1 MPEISIDGKTY
12 QVAAGKNLLQVCQ
25 GLKLQLPYFC
35 WHPALDSVGSCRQCA
50 VLMFQNDEDTRGR
63 ITMACMTG
71 VTDGQRFSIQANSA
85 QKFRQLCI
93 EATMTGHPHDCPV
106 CEEAGECHLQDMTLI
121 SGHIERRF
129 QGPKRTHKN
138 QYLGPFINHEMN
150 RCIACYRCVR
160 YYRDYSGGTDLN
172 VFASRNNVFFGRAQ
186 EGVLESEFSG
196 NLVEVCPT
204 GVFTDRTYSQ
214 HYSRKWDLQSAP
226 AVCVHC
232 SVGCNIF
239 PAERDGIL
247 RRVTNR
253 YHPDINGYFLCDRG
267 RFGYDFVNHG
277 KRTEHAWQRNNSKQ
291 TTEQLNAQQAQ
302 DSLSA
307 YLENTEQ
314 LLAIG
319 SSRSSLENNFCL
331 QSLVGAENFY
341 SDNST
346 ELETQLQRLLSHY
359 RDTQPSSDLK
369 SLETSDTVLMIGA
382 DVTQSAPRI
391 ALSIRQMIKNAGIAK
406 AATIGVA
413 YWSAAEVQNIRQDLK
428 SPLHIISSHSTRLD
442 DVACSIDN
450 SHPQQQLDLINKIC
464 SMLSDDNPG
473 AVDSRPD
480 QNSITD
486 KAKAIC
492 QHLLQAEEPFIVT
505 GIHAGQP
512 VELFLASLKLSA
524 ILYRRNKHAGLI
536 CAVPWVNSLGL
547 ALLNDR
553 QQHFDTVLQR
563 LEQRTVK
570 TLVILETDLY
580 RYCPAK
586 KMDQLLADVA
596 NIIVLDHLITPT
608 AEQADLLLPNASFAE
623 QHGSWVNYE
632 GRAQNSVK
640 CFSPAQQRRP
650 AYRWLTAN
658 TPFHTIV
665 NDLSGIA
672 KCLNELPSLYPSQSA
687 DFHSARKTVR
697 ESGRS
702 ALHSYIDIKDI
713 QPNSDPESNYQH
725 SQEGVASNL
734 DDSQSPAYIWSPGWN
749 SSESLNQFQDG
760 ESGAIQGAQPGLLL
774 FSKGQTDSSL
784 VTADQSSDSI
794 KGPPAESKNLLR
806 ALPYQHIFADEELSS
821 YVTSISQL
829 CPRDTIKINAAQAS
843 YLDLVSG
850 QLVTYSFADTAH
862 SLGESIQA
870 QSTAALPLSIDD
882 SIATGVVLLPALL
895 LQRAA
900 MGDDCWLRLAVA
912 GERAD
917 G

>member
-1 MPEISIDGKTY
+1 MPEINIDGKTY
-12 QVAAGKNLLQVCQ
+12 QVGAGKNLLQACQ
-25 GLKLQLPYFC
+25 ELKLQLPYFC

-63 ITMACMTG
+63 ITMACMTA
-71 VTDGQRFSIQANSA
+71 VADGQRFSIEASKA

-172 VFASRNNVFFGRAQ
+172 VFASRNNVYFGRAE
-186 EGVLESEFSG
+186 EGVLDSEFSG

-204 GVFTDRTYSQ
+204 GVFTDKTYSQ

-253 YHPDINGYFLCDRG
+253 YHPDINGHFLCDRG
-267 RFGYDFVNHG
+267 RFGYDFVNHA
-277 KRTEHAWQRNNSKQ
+277 KRTEHAWQRNNSSQ
-291 TTEQLNAQQAQ
+291 TTEQLTNQQAL
-302 DSLSA
+302 DSFSS
-307 YLENTEQ
+307 YLEDTEQ

-341 SDNST
+341 SDNSA
-346 ELETQLQRLLSHY
+346 ELETQLHNLLCYY
-359 RDTQPSSDLK
+359 RDIQPSSDLK
-369 SLETSDTVLMIGA
+369 KLQASDVVLLIGA

-450 SHPQQQLDLINKIC
+450 SHPAQQLALINKIC
-464 SMLSDDNPG
+464 SYLSEDKSGDG
-473 AVDSRPD
+473 DIAIGD
-480 QNSITD
+480 NSIEAR
-486 KAKAIC
+486 AKAIYLD
-492 QHLLQAEEPFIVT
+492 LLRAEKPFIVT
-505 GIHAGQP
+505 DIHAGQS

-524 ILYRRNKHAGLI
+524 ALYRQNKHAGLI
-536 CAVPWVNSLGL
+536 CAVPWANSLGL
-547 ALLNDR
+547 ALLNNR
-553 QQHFDTVLQR
+553 QQNLETVLQR

-580 RYCPAK
+580 RYCPAE
-586 KMDQLLADVA
+586 KMDLLLADVA
-596 NIIVLDHLITPT
+596 NIIVLDHLITPS
-608 AEQADLLLPNASFAE
+608 AEQADLLLPSASFAE
-623 QHGSWVNYE
+623 QHGSWVNFE
-632 GRAQNSVK
+632 ARLQNSVK
-640 CFSPAQQRRP
+640 CFTPAQQRRP
-650 AYRWLTAN
+650 AHRWLTAN
-658 TPFHTIV
+658 TPFHSIV
-665 NDLSGIA
+665 KDLSGVA
-672 KCLNELPSLYPSQSA
+672 DCLSDLPSLYSIQSS
-687 DFHSARKTVR
+687 DFHNARKTVR
-697 ESGRS
+697 ESGRT

-713 QPNSDPESNYQH
+713 QPETDLDSNYQH
-725 SQEGVASNL
+725 SQEGVSSNL

-749 SSESLNQFQDG
+749 SSESLNQFQHS
-760 ESGAIQGAQPGLLL
+760 ESGAIQGAHPGLLL
-774 FSKGQTDSSL
+774 FAKGQADSTCEAENQP
-784 VTADQSSDSI
+784 VDSI
-794 KGPPAESKNLLR
+794 KEPPASSKSLLR

-821 YVTSISQL
+821 YVANIKQL
-829 CPRDTIKINAAQAS
+829 SPAANIKINAFQAQSLGFVANQL
-843 YLDLVSG
+843 LD
-850 QLVTYSFADTAH
+850 YSFAAVNGSLIENNQTQCTA
-862 SLGESIQA
+862 
-870 QSTAALPLSIDD
+870 TLPLSIDD

-900 MGDDCWLRLAVA
+900 VSGDCWLKLAA
-912 GERAD
+912 AEESAD
-917 G
+917 A